1 MNILIV
7 EDEIIP
13 ATYLKKILINAGYG
27 VIGIATTSQKAT
39 QFVLEKRPDVILM
52 DIMLKD
58 NISGTQLAKEIYF
71 YDKNIIIIF
80 LTAFSDNEMI
90 EDAVESKAFSYL
102 LKPYRDREILA
113 TLELAK
119 SHLRNPKKVTHHDN
133 ATNLIELID
142 GYRYHKE
149 LQRLF
154 LNNQEVHLGAKEL
167 ELIKLLCSHPNIS
180 FEIEYIID
188 FLWDISKNQQTLRSL
203 IHRIREKTSPN
214 LIKNVNKFGYKIST
228 K

>member
-71 YDKNIIIIF
+71 Y
-80 LTAFSDNEMI
+80 
-90 EDAVESKAFSYL
+90 
-102 LKPYRDREILA
+102 
-113 TLELAK
+113 
-119 SHLRNPKKVTHHDN
+119 
-133 ATNLIELID
+133 
-142 GYRYHKE
+142 
-149 LQRLF
+149 
-154 LNNQEVHLGAKEL
+154 
-167 ELIKLLCSHPNIS
+167 
-180 FEIEYIID
+180 
-188 FLWDISKNQQTLRSL
+188 
-203 IHRIREKTSPN
+203 
-214 LIKNVNKFGYKIST
+214 
-228 K
+228 